1 MVFSNPPLTFV
12 ALVILSVARFAQ
24 PFSHRSITWLPSQH
38 SQRYSNSFEV
48 DMSIDEETSSAST
61 PSKAFVVALTREMG
75 KNDKLHEALLSS
87 ERIKKLKTL
96 SEVSINIHEIPC
108 IEHADGPDTL
118 MLAPTLSSNQFD
130 YVVITSP
137 EAANVFAS
145 AWVQA
150 GRPKLGV
157 VAAVGKATGESLK
170 EHGLDV
176 GFVPSKATAET
187 LVQELPLSDAAK
199 IEGRVTTLLYP
210 ASAKA
215 QDTLQN
221 GLEGRGFSVTRLN
234 TYDTVPASWTT
245 DQLSLAESATVACFA
260 SPSAVKAWLK
270 NTDAIDKPRA
280 IAACIGETSAS
291 ACRKLEWD
299 ESSIFYP
306 EKPGIDGWVLS
317 VADALESISS
327 G

>member
-1 MVFSNPPLTFV
+1 MTFIALAFLSFAGCAFSFSNPPATGL
-12 ALVILSVARFAQ
+12 LSR
-24 PFSHRSITWLPSQH
+24 H

-48 DMSIDEETSSAST
+48 DMLVDEETSSSESAQSR
-61 PSKAFVVALTREMG
+61 AFVVALTREKG
-75 KNDKLHEALLSS
+75 KNDKLREALLSS
-87 ERIKKLKTL
+87 ERIEKLSCS
-96 SEVSINIHEIPC
+96 SEISIQIHEIPC
-108 IEHADGPDTL
+108 IEHADGPDME
-118 MLAPTLSSNQFD
+118 MLASTLSSNQFD

-145 AWVQA
+145 AWVEA
-150 GRPKLGV
+150 GRPELGM

-170 EHGLDV
+170 ENGLDV
-176 GFVPSKATAET
+176 GFVPSKATAEI
-187 LVQELPLSDAAK
+187 LVQELPYSDAAQ
-199 IEGRVTTLLYP
+199 IEGRTTTILYP

-215 QDTLQN
+215 PDTLQN

-245 DQLSLAESATVACFA
+245 DLLSLAESATVACFA

-270 NTDAIDKPRA
+270 NTAAIDKPRA

-291 ACRKLEWD
+291 ACRNEEWE
-299 ESSIFYP
+299 ESAIFYP
-306 EKPGIDGWVLS
+306 DKPGIDSWALA

-327 G
+327 S

>member
-1 MVFSNPPLTFV
+1 MAFSNPPLFIAFAIVGLARRTYTF
-12 ALVILSVARFAQ
+12 SY
-24 PFSHRSITWLPSQH
+24 PPSTWLLSRH

-48 DMSIDEETSSAST
+48 DLSVDEGTSSPESAQSR
-61 PSKAFVVALTREMG
+61 AFVVALTREKG
-75 KNDKLHEALLSS
+75 KNDKLRDALLSS
-87 ERIKKLKTL
+87 ERIEKLIIS
-96 SEVSINIHEIPC
+96 SETSIQIHEIPC
-108 IEHADGPDTL
+108 IEHADGPDTAI
-118 MLAPTLSSNQFD
+118 LASTLSSNQFD
-130 YVVITSP
+130 YLVVTSP
-137 EAANVFAS
+137 EAANLFAS
-145 AWVQA
+145 AWVEA

-157 VAAVGKATGESLK
+157 LAAVGKATGESLK
-170 EHGLDV
+170 ENGLDV

-199 IEGRVTTLLYP
+199 IERRATTVLYP

-215 QDTLQN
+215 PGTLQN

-270 NTDAIDKPRA
+270 NTAAINKPRA

-291 ACRKLEWD
+291 ACRKEEWE
-299 ESSIFYP
+299 ESAIFYP
-306 EKPGIDGWVLS
+306 DKPGIDSWVLA

-327 G
+327 S